1 MANYHDAHILA
12 LRGALLAATIGIKG
26 AVDAAKIASFDAAEL
41 AVRLANC
48 GITADEVVANQ
59 RANAEYW
66 RSNGIVSAV
75 SAAPVGLSPAA
86 VQTVIDAAVN
96 NINADILRLSQ
107 NDRDILA
114 NIANINDNIVDVNKR
129 LESAVNQI
137 GRDIQSVSRAPV
149 IDAESAVADAVDKAF
164 GKFRSLVENNQ
175 AEQIVADAVAI
186 RVVDRKSA
194 LEVFGVDIR
203 DAAGE
208 PVLVNV
214 FNHPEAPPVDDSY
227 IWPEEA
233 LRYALLAQTESVN
246 PSPVIPPNLWLAGDR
261 GTGKTQFAT
270 QFAART
276 GCQLVRIN
284 FDRHIERLDFIGGK
298 GLVNGETVFQK
309 AAFLLGYVQTA
320 TVILLDEIG
329 FASAGN
335 IANLQALL
343 EPNAEVA
350 FDGFKF
356 RRASGVVVF
365 AADNTTGN
373 RDDTGRF
380 KGVQE
385 QNSALLDRFPF
396 TVTFDFLPPNIE
408 SGLIQKRTGASPKLA
423 DNIVRVLGVAR
434 QQTQTGEI
442 IDAPSLRQAF
452 ALAAA
457 INSGIPPEKAWVSA
471 ISNKSPSESR
481 TALDAIALSFFQ
493 SFN

>member
-12 LRGALLAATIGIKG
+12 LRGALLSFGGGDAKSIAALS
-26 AVDAAKIASFDAAEL
+26 ASD
-41 AVRLANC
+41 LANQLA
-48 GITADEVVANQ
+48 GLGVGAQDIVKHQGQYAD
-59 RANAEYW
+59 YW
-66 RSNGIVSAV
+66 KNNGIVSAV
-75 SAAPVGLSPAA
+75 SSVPVGLSPAA

-149 IDAESAVADAVDKAF
+149 IDADTAVADAVDKAF

-194 LEVFGVDIR
+194 LDVFGVDIR

-214 FNHPEAPPVDDSY
+214 FNHPEAPAVDDSY
-227 IWPEEA
+227 IWPEDA

-396 TVTFDFLPPNIE
+396 TVTFDFLPPIIE
-408 SGLIQKRTGASPKLA
+408 SGLIQKRTGASPQLA
-423 DNIVRVLGVAR
+423 DNIVRVLSVAR